1 MSSKSG
7 ASQALTN
14 SRNPLTRKEKSTVMS
29 GLRFVVKSKKK
40 AESLGQQTQSRLG

>member
-1 MSSKSG
+1 MLYKSG
-7 ASQALTN
+7 ASQALIN
-14 SRNPLTRKEKSTVMS
+14 SRNALTRKEKSTVMS